1 MALDKWIAVIFL
13 AGSLIYGYAAYTY
26 PLLPFER
33 NMVFLPNTLPMA
45 LSVLGI
51 ALSLIIIFSPKP
63 TKDADG
69 DDAVGGIDLTRLGDY
84 KIGQALALIAAMVLY
99 ALALRPVGFVGST
112 LLFLVGTGWILGER
126 KLHVMIIVAAIG
138 AGSIWFVVQEALGI
152 FLRPLPW
159 FMSGGG

>member
-33 NMVFLPNTLPMA
+33 NMAFLPNTLPMA

-51 ALSLIIIFSPKP
+51 VLSLIIIFSPKP
-63 TKDADG
+63 AREADG
-69 DDAVGGIDLTRLGDY
+69 DDAVDGIDLSRLGDY
-84 KIGQALALIAAMVLY
+84 KIGQALALIAAMVVY
-99 ALALRPVGFVGST
+99 AVSLRPVGFVGST
-112 LLFLVGTGWILGER
+112 VLFLVGTGWILGER
-126 KLHVMIIVAAIG
+126 KLHVMILVAVIG

-152 FLRPLPW
+152 FLRPFPW